1 MKMNADDLADFY
13 YQEKN
18 LSQRKRQ
25 KIMEHLQH
33 IIDDKEKLFS
43 AAQSIL
49 C

>member
-1 MKMNADDLADFY
+1 MNADDLADLY

-18 LSQRKRQ
+18 GSERKR
-25 KIMEHLQH
+25 KVIKEYLQH